1 MMSFMKYLNL
11 FILLGLISCASHE
24 DTDKKELF
32 TIPSNNHGDGFNESM
47 TVEEI
52 LAYNNSQ
59 SIPNQIECRQEA
71 RSSKII
77 RKRVCKTIQEWSE
90 KDAEGSSRI
99 HVRTIFN
106 SRGRISD
113 STVLGQ

>member
-1 MMSFMKYLNL
+1 MSFIKYVILSVFVLL
-11 FILLGLISCASHE
+11 FSCTSNEMAN
-24 DTDKKELF
+24 KKALF
-32 TIPSNNHGDGFNESM
+32 TIPSSNYGDGFNESM

-90 KDAEGSSRI
+90 KSAEGSSRI

-106 SRGRISD
+106 GRGRISD

>member
-1 MMSFMKYLNL
+1 MMSFMKYLSL
-11 FILLGLISCASHE
+11 AISLLLISCASHE
-24 DTDKKELF
+24 VTDKKALF
-32 TIPSNNHGDGFNESM
+32 TIPSGSYGDGFNESM
-47 TVEEI
+47 TEEEI
-52 LAYNNSQ
+52 LAYNNDQ
-59 SIPNQIECRQEA
+59 PIHNQIECRKEA
-71 RSSKII
+71 KSSKII

>member
-1 MMSFMKYLNL
+1 MVSFMKYLNL
-11 FILLGLISCASHE
+11 FILFLLISCASHE
-24 DTDKKELF
+24 VTDEKALF
-32 TIPSNNHGDGFNESM
+32 TIPSGSYGDGFNESM
-47 TVEEI
+47 TEEEI
-52 LAYNNSQ
+52 LAYNKDQPIHS
-59 SIPNQIECRQEA
+59 QIECRKEA
-71 RSSKII
+71 KSSKII

-113 STVLGQ
+113 STVIGQ